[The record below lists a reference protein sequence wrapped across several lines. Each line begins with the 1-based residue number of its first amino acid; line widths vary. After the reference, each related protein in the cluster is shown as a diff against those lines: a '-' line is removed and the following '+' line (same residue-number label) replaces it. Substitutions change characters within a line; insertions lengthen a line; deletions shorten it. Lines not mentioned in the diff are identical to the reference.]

1 MNLRYTESALNLIG
15 ESLVD
20 GEITKLRVTGDSMY
34 PLIRKGD
41 IVLVRI
47 LSPDKLSLG
56 DIVVFR
62 RGGEY
67 VTHRFLEDDGMT
79 ILTKGDNS
87 VFPDARIDK
96 EAVFGEVFQ
105 IQHIDKVLELDN
117 KRAHYIAAIMALFSL
132 ANANIT
138 IALET
143 MWIKLFKN
151 EFTRIKILVTRVIS
165 YPFRGIIRIISLF
178 I

>member
-1 MNLRYTESALNLIG
+1 
-15 ESLVD
+15 V
-20 GEITKLRVTGDSMY
+20 
-34 PLIRKGD
+34 
-41 IVLVRI
+41 
-47 LSPDKLSLG
+47 
-56 DIVVFR
+56 
-62 RGGEY
+62 
-67 VTHRFLEDDGMT
+67 
-79 ILTKGDNS
+79 
-87 VFPDARIDK
+87 RIDK
-96 EAVFGEVFQ
+96 EAVFGKVFQ

-117 KRAHYIAAIMALFSL
+117 KRAHYIAVIMALFSL

-151 EFTRIKILVTRVIS
+151 EFMRIKILVTRVIS